1 MNRPK
6 GGQTGTDL
14 ETRASIDRED
24 GATGCGRAR
33 LKAIGA
39 CGHAARHAVKG
50 AE

>member
-1 MNRPK
+1 M
-6 GGQTGTDL
+6 
-14 ETRASIDRED
+14 RATIDRED
-24 GATGCGRAR
+24 GATRGGRAR